1 MEWNSD
7 FSTDL
12 EFAKQAEK
20 YTKIEL
26 KKKYPNTKRIT
37 GYHKEYDII
46 VPEVDKTIEVKSDR
60 RTKETGNLFIEYES
74 RGKPSGISTT
84 KADVWFY
91 YIEPTDFKQL
101 IMIRTDVLKKL
112 IKDNKFQKVKGG
124 DNNTSWGYLIPKDKV
139 L

>member
-7 FSTDL
+7 FNTDL
-12 EFAKQAEK
+12 EFSKRAEK
-20 YTKIEL
+20 YTEIEL
-26 KKKYPNTKRIT
+26 QKKYPKTKRIT

-60 RTKETGNLFIEYES
+60 RTKETGNLFIECES

-84 KADVWFY
+84 KADVWLY
-91 YIEPTDFKQL
+91 YIEPKDFKQVK
-101 IMIRTDVLKKL
+101 IVRTDVLKKL
-112 IKDNKFQKVKGG
+112 IKDNKFRKVKGG

-139 L
+139 S